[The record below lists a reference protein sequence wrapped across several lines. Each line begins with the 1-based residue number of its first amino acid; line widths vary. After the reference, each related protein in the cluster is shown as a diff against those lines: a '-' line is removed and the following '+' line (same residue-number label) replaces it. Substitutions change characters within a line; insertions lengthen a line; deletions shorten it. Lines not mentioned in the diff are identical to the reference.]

1 MPRRAVLPFL
11 VVLFSAHAWA
21 RDNAPAWVEVRS
33 PHFTVVTDAGEKE
46 GRHVADQFE
55 RMRWVFQTLFPHS
68 NVDPAAP
75 IMVVGVRNKQG
86 MEALEPAAYRAKGQV
101 NLAGLFLR
109 NTDKNYILVRL
120 DAQEEHPFAAV
131 YHEYTHLEL
140 GIDGMP
146 LWLNEGLAEFFQNT
160 DIRDKDVMLGQA
172 SPDNILYLRQHR
184 LIPLPV
190 LFQVDANSPYYHEEE
205 KGSVFYAES
214 WALTHYLEVT
224 DYNAHTNRIG
234 AYLHL
239 VKQQVDP
246 INAAEQAFG
255 DLKRLQSQLEDYI
268 TQGRYMYFHMNSAAA
283 AIDPNTLVVTP
294 LTHPQADAIRAD
306 FLARSGRSDDARSL
320 VEAVLKA
327 DPNNAQA
334 HETMGFIELRAG
346 HHEEAKKW
354 YAQAIALDPKSY
366 VAQYYFGWL
375 SLMSGTT
382 GEDAESSLR
391 KAIELDPRFA
401 PAYDSLAVL
410 YGRRH
415 DKLDEAHMLALQA
428 IQLDPGNVNYRLNTA
443 NILMEQEHYDDSLQ
457 VLRTAATIAR
467 TPLEVD
473 VVQRVIKQVQQQ
485 EAEMEEA
492 KRRPVE
498 VQVQTTEV
506 RPAGSTGQAGT
517 GDEAEGSAPKH
528 PTETP
533 HGQMHV
539 VRGVIR
545 AVTCSYPSVI
555 QLRVEGPTK
564 KLSLYNNNYYK
575 VDYSAAN
582 FTPKGDVHPCEDLEG
597 MKAEVE
603 YFVTADKTVDG
614 QIVGIMMIK

>member
-11 VVLFSAHAWA
+11 LVLFSAHAWA

-55 RMRWVFQTLFPHS
+55 RMRWVFQTLFPHA

-75 IMVVGVRNKQG
+75 IMVIGVRNKQG
-86 MEALEPAAYRAKGQV
+86 MEALEPDAYRAKGQV

-109 NTDKNYILVRL
+109 NTDMNYILVRL

-224 DYNAHTNRIG
+224 DYKAHTNRIG
-234 AYLHL
+234 AYLRL
-239 VKQQVDP
+239 AKQQADP

-283 AIDPNTLVVTP
+283 AIDPNALVVTP
-294 LTHPQADAIRAD
+294 LTQPQGDAIRAD
-306 FLARSGRSDDARSL
+306 FLVRSGRSDDARSL

-375 SLMSGTT
+375 SLMGGTT
-382 GEDAESSLR
+382 GEEAENSLR
-391 KAIELDPRFA
+391 KAIELNPRFA

-492 KRRPVE
+492 KHRPVE
-498 VQVQTTEV
+498 AQVQTTEV
-506 RPAGSTGQAGT
+506 RPAGGSGQAG
-517 GDEAEGSAPKH
+517 DQEGVAPKH

-545 AVTCSYPSVI
+545 GVTCSYPSVI
-555 QLRVEGPTK
+555 QLRVENPTK

-597 MKAEVE
+597 IRAEVE

>member
-1 MPRRAVLPFL
+1 

-255 DLKRLQSQLEDYI
+255 DLKRLQSQLKDYI
-268 TQGRYMYFHMNSAAA
+268 TQGRYMYFHMN
-283 AIDPNTLVVTP
+283 
-294 LTHPQADAIRAD
+294 R
-306 FLARSGRSDDARSL
+306 RS
-320 VEAVLKA
+320 
-327 DPNNAQA
+327 
-334 HETMGFIELRAG
+334 T
-346 HHEEAKKW
+346 
-354 YAQAIALDPKSY
+354 
-366 VAQYYFGWL
+366 
-375 SLMSGTT
+375 
-382 GEDAESSLR
+382 
-391 KAIELDPRFA
+391 
-401 PAYDSLAVL
+401 
-410 YGRRH
+410 
-415 DKLDEAHMLALQA
+415 
-428 IQLDPGNVNYRLNTA
+428 
-443 NILMEQEHYDDSLQ
+443 
-457 VLRTAATIAR
+457 RTR
-467 TPLEVD
+467 WW
-473 VVQRVIKQVQQQ
+473 
-485 EAEMEEA
+485 
-492 KRRPVE
+492 
-498 VQVQTTEV
+498 
-506 RPAGSTGQAGT
+506 
-517 GDEAEGSAPKH
+517 
-528 PTETP
+528 
-533 HGQMHV
+533 
-539 VRGVIR
+539 
-545 AVTCSYPSVI
+545 
-555 QLRVEGPTK
+555 
-564 KLSLYNNNYYK
+564 
-575 VDYSAAN
+575 
-582 FTPKGDVHPCEDLEG
+582 
-597 MKAEVE
+597 
-603 YFVTADKTVDG
+603 
-614 QIVGIMMIK
+614 

>member
-1 MPRRAVLPFL
+1 MPFL
-11 VVLFSAHAWA
+11 LVLFSAHAWA
-21 RDNAPAWVEVRS
+21 RDSAPAWVEVRS

-55 RMRWVFQTLFPHS
+55 RMRWVFQTLFPHA

-75 IMVVGVRNKQG
+75 IMVIGVRNKQG
-86 MEALEPAAYRAKGQV
+86 MEALEPDAYRAKGQV

-109 NTDKNYILVRL
+109 NTDMNYILVRL

-224 DYNAHTNRIG
+224 DYKAHTNRIG
-234 AYLHL
+234 AYLRL
-239 VKQQVDP
+239 VKQQADP
-246 INAAEQAFG
+246 IAAAEQTFG

-294 LTHPQADAIRAD
+294 LTRPQGDAIRAD
-306 FLARSGRSDDARSL
+306 FLARSGRRDDARSL

-327 DPNNAQA
+327 DANNAQA

-375 SLMSGTT
+375 SLMGGTT
-382 GEDAESSLR
+382 GEEAENSLR
-391 KAIELDPRFA
+391 KAIELNPRFA

-492 KRRPVE
+492 KHRPAE
-498 VQVQTTEV
+498 AQAQTTEV
-506 RPAGSTGQAGT
+506 RPAGGSGQAG
-517 GDEAEGSAPKH
+517 DEEGVAPKH

-545 AVTCSYPSVI
+545 GVTCSYPSVI
-555 QLRVEGPTK
+555 QLRVENPTK

-597 MKAEVE
+597 TQAEVE

>member
-1 MPRRAVLPFL
+1 MILLFFL
-11 VVLFSAHAWA
+11 LSAQAWA
-21 RDNAPAWVEVRS
+21 RDKAPAWVEVRS
-33 PHFTVVTDAGEKE
+33 PHFSVVTDAGEKQ
-46 GRHVADQFE
+46 GRHIADQFE

-75 IMVVGVRNKQG
+75 ITVIAVKNKQG
-86 MEALEPAAYRAKGQV
+86 LQALEPEAYRAKGQV

-160 DIRDKDVMLGQA
+160 DIRDKDVLLGQP
-172 SPDNILYLRQHR
+172 SPDNIIYLRQHR

-205 KGSVFYAES
+205 KGSVFYAEA

-224 DYNAHTNRIG
+224 DYNEHTNRIG

-239 VKQQVDP
+239 VKQQADP
-246 INAAEQAFG
+246 TTAAEQAFG
-255 DLKRLQSQLEDYI
+255 DLKKLQATLEDYI
-268 TQGRYMYFHMNSAAA
+268 GHARYMYFHMNSAAA
-283 AIDPNTLVVTP
+283 PIDPTLLTVTP
-294 LTHPQADAIRAD
+294 LTDPQADAIRAD
-306 FLARSGRSDDARSL
+306 FLAYNGRGDDARTIL
-320 VEAVLKA
+320 AAVLKA
-327 DPNNAQA
+327 DPNNEQA
-334 HETMGFIELRAG
+334 LETMGYIELRAG

-354 YAQAIALDPKSY
+354 YGQAIALDPQSCL
-366 VAQYYFGWL
+366 AQYYFGWL
-375 SLMSGTT
+375 SLVGGNT
-382 GEDAESSLR
+382 GDEVENSLR
-391 KAIELDPRFA
+391 AAIKLNPRFA
-401 PAYDSLAVL
+401 PAYDSLAML

-415 DKLDEAHMLALQA
+415 EKLDEAHMLNLQA
-428 IQLDPGNVNYRLNTA
+428 VQLAPGNVNYRLDTA
-443 NILMEQEHYDDSLQ
+443 NILMEQERYDDSLQ
-457 VLRTAATIAR
+457 VLRAAAAIAR
-467 TPLEVD
+467 SPLEVD
-473 VVQRVIKQVQQQ
+473 VVERVIKQVQQQ
-485 EAEMEEA
+485 EAQIEEA
-492 KRRPVE
+492 RRRPPE
-498 VQVQTTEV
+498 AQIQTTV
-506 RPAGSTGQAGT
+506 VTQAPGSNQANNALANGM
-517 GDEAEGSAPKH
+517 ESKPKH

-545 AVTCSYPSVI
+545 GVTCSYPAILS
-555 QLRVEGPTK
+555 LRVESGARK
-564 KLSLYNNNYYK
+564 VSLYNNNYYK

-582 FTPKGDVHPCEDLEG
+582 FTPKGDVHPCDDLEG
-597 MKAEVE
+597 TKAEVE
-603 YFVTADKTVDG
+603 YFATADKSVDG

>member
-1 MPRRAVLPFL
+1 
-11 VVLFSAHAWA
+11 
-21 RDNAPAWVEVRS
+21 
-33 PHFTVVTDAGEKE
+33 
-46 GRHVADQFE
+46 
-55 RMRWVFQTLFPHS
+55 
-68 NVDPAAP
+68 
-75 IMVVGVRNKQG
+75 
-86 MEALEPAAYRAKGQV
+86 
-101 NLAGLFLR
+101 
-109 NTDKNYILVRL
+109 
-120 DAQEEHPFAAV
+120 
-131 YHEYTHLEL
+131 
-140 GIDGMP
+140 
-146 LWLNEGLAEFFQNT
+146 
-160 DIRDKDVMLGQA
+160 
-172 SPDNILYLRQHR
+172 
-184 LIPLPV
+184 
-190 LFQVDANSPYYHEEE
+190 
-205 KGSVFYAES
+205 
-214 WALTHYLEVT
+214 
-224 DYNAHTNRIG
+224 
-234 AYLHL
+234 
-239 VKQQVDP
+239 
-246 INAAEQAFG
+246 
-255 DLKRLQSQLEDYI
+255 
-268 TQGRYMYFHMNSAAA
+268 
-283 AIDPNTLVVTP
+283 
-294 LTHPQADAIRAD
+294 
-306 FLARSGRSDDARSL
+306 
-320 VEAVLKA
+320 
-327 DPNNAQA
+327 
-334 HETMGFIELRAG
+334 
-346 HHEEAKKW
+346 
-354 YAQAIALDPKSY
+354 
-366 VAQYYFGWL
+366 
-375 SLMSGTT
+375 
-382 GEDAESSLR
+382 
-391 KAIELDPRFA
+391 
-401 PAYDSLAVL
+401 
-410 YGRRH
+410 
-415 DKLDEAHMLALQA
+415 MLALQA
-428 IQLDPGNVNYRLNTA
+428 IHLDPGNVNYRLNTA